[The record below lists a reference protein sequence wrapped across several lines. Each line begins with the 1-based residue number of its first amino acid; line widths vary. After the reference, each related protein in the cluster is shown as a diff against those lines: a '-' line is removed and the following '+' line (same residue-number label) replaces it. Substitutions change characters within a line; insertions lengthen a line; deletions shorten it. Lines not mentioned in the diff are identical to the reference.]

1 MRLATTEQMRH
12 LEQIA
17 VDAGDTWAGLMEQ
30 AGWGVAQEALRLLGD
45 ARKRPVVVLVG
56 PGNNGGDGLVAARHL
71 HDAGASVSLYIW
83 KRTWK
88 PGQDANWQRCRERT
102 LAEVLAADDE
112 SRSRLRDLLSR
123 ASLVIDALLGMG
135 VTRPV
140 TGELAE
146 IVGVVDQ
153 LRRAAPKAG
162 QSVYAILS
170 IDMPT
175 GVQSDSGAVLETAIR
190 ADTTVATGLPKRGLM
205 LYPGR
210 GYAGTVALAEIGIP
224 SSSLET
230 IMSTTISREDA
241 RALLPPRPEDAHK
254 GTFGK
259 VMVVAGSLNY
269 PGAAALATGGAS
281 RVGAGLVTLA
291 TARSI
296 LGLSGRSADVT
307 LLPLHEAPL
316 GSIDAE
322 AAEEILKN
330 ITGYQALL
338 VGPGLGKEKPTTQF
352 VKRLLGLEQP
362 RKLSRVGFRVHNI
375 ETEKSDDHKKASQL
389 PPMVLDAD
397 GLNIL
402 AEIDEWSE
410 DMEHNRLILTPHP
423 GEIKRLL
430 GVEELDA
437 DLVQVATNAAS
448 AWGQVVVL
456 KGATTVVAAP
466 DGRNVVHAAG
476 NAALATGGTGDV
488 LSGMIAGLLAQ
499 GMTLFDAAVLGVYL
513 HSAAGALLREELGD
527 TGTLASDLLLCV
539 PRAIKEL
546 KAR

>member
-1 MRLATTEQMRH
+1 MHLATTEQMRY
-12 LEQIA
+12 LEQAA

-45 ARKRPVVVLVG
+45 ARKRPIVVLVG

-71 HDAGASVSLYIW
+71 HDAGASVSLYVW
-83 KRTWK
+83 KRSWDS
-88 PGQDANWQRCRERT
+88 QDTNWQRCRERK
-102 LAEVLAADDE
+102 LAEVLAAHDDN
-112 SRSRLRDLLSR
+112 RSHLRDLLSR
-123 ASLVIDALLGMG
+123 ANLVIDALLGMG

-140 TGELAE
+140 AGELAE
-146 IVGVVDQ
+146 IVGVVNQ
-153 LRRAAPKAG
+153 LHSAAPKAG
-162 QSVYAILS
+162 QPAYTVLSV
-170 IDMPT
+170 DMPT
-175 GVQSDSGAVLETAIR
+175 GIQSDTGAVLETAIR
-190 ADTTVATGLPKRGLM
+190 ADVTIATGLPKRGLM

-210 GYAGTVALAEIGIP
+210 SYAGAVALAEIGIP
-224 SSSLET
+224 SNNLET
-230 IMSTTISREDA
+230 IMSTTISNKDA
-241 RALLPPRPEDAHK
+241 RALLPSRPEDAHK

-259 VMVVAGSLNY
+259 IMVVAGSLNY
-269 PGAAALATGGAS
+269 PGAAALATGGAG

-316 GSIDAE
+316 GAIDAE
-322 AAEEILKN
+322 AAEEIFKN
-330 ITGYQALL
+330 IADYQALL
-338 VGPGLGKEKPTTQF
+338 VGPGLGKEKPTVQF

-362 RKLSRVGFRVHNI
+362 RKLSRVGFRVQQL
-375 ETEKSDDHKKASQL
+375 EAEKSEDHKKASQL

-402 AEIDEWSE
+402 AQIDDWADSL
-410 DMEHNRLILTPHP
+410 EHNSLILTPHP

-430 GVEELDA
+430 GIETFETDM
-437 DLVQVATNAAS
+437 VQVATDAACD
-448 AWGQVVVL
+448 WGQVVVL
-456 KGATTVVAAP
+456 KSATTVVAAP
-466 DGRNVVHAAG
+466 DGRSVVHAAG

-499 GMTLFDAAVLGVYL
+499 GMALFDAAVLGVYL
-513 HSAAGALLREELGD
+513 HSAAGALLHEELGD
-527 TGTLASDLLLCV
+527 TGTLASDLLLRV

-546 KAR
+546 KAE

>member
-1 MRLATTEQMRH
+1 MHLATTEQMRH
-12 LEQIA
+12 LEQAA

-83 KRTWK
+83 KRTRDDK
-88 PGQDANWQRCRERT
+88 DANWQRCRERNMT
-102 LAEVLAADDE
+102 EVVAADDDN
-112 SRSRLRDLLSR
+112 RSHLRDLLSR
-123 ASLVIDALLGMG
+123 ANLVIDALLGMG

-146 IVGVVDQ
+146 VVGVVNQ

-162 QSVYAILS
+162 QPACTILS
-170 IDMPT
+170 VDMPT
-175 GVQSDSGAVLETAIR
+175 GIQSDSGAVMESAIR
-190 ADTTVATGLPKRGLM
+190 ADITVATGLPKRGLM

-210 GYAGTVALAEIGIP
+210 SYAGVVALAEIGIP
-224 SSSLET
+224 SSNLET
-230 IMSTTISREDA
+230 IMSTTISNKDA
-241 RALLPPRPEDAHK
+241 RSLLPPRPEDAHK

-269 PGAAALATGGAS
+269 PGAAALSTGGAS

-307 LLPLHEAPL
+307 LLPLHESPPGAI
-316 GSIDAE
+316 GAE
-322 AAEEILKN
+322 AAEEVFKN
-330 ITGYQALL
+330 VTDYQALL
-338 VGPGLGKEKPTTQF
+338 VGPGLGKEKPTVQF

-362 RKLSRVGFRVHNI
+362 RKLSRVGFRVQQL
-375 ETEKSDDHKKASQL
+375 EAEKEDLNKTSQL

-402 AEIDEWSE
+402 AEIDEWS
-410 DMEHNRLILTPHP
+410 DSLDHDRLILTPHP

-430 GVEELDA
+430 GVEQLDS
-437 DLVQVATNAAS
+437 DLVQVATDAAS
-448 AWGQVVVL
+448 TWGQVVVL

-466 DGRNVVHAAG
+466 DGRSVVHAAG

-488 LSGMIAGLLAQ
+488 LSGMIVGLLAQ
-499 GMTLFDAAVLGVYL
+499 GMALFDAAVLGVYL
-513 HSAAGALLREELGD
+513 HSAAGTLLREELGD
-527 TGTLASDLLLCV
+527 TGTLASDLLLRV

-546 KAR
+546 KAE